1 MEKTVYIHLHKAP
14 PSHGEVYINQ
24 ISNSLSLKFSKF
36 LVKSAK
42 FVAVIGI
49 VFLFLSFA
57 PSIWYAVKA
66 YGTEAVSSIL
76 ARPVVN
82 ETNDLVNS
90 QKDISYQPRFDSSL
104 PLKAEITIPSIGVD
118 AEIQEST
125 YDNFEDALEKGI
137 WRVSD
142 FGTPYSRSKPT
153 IMAAHRFGY
162 LAWTNIFRR
171 KNSFYSLPKLKEG
184 EIVEIVWRQRKYIY
198 EIYATGEG
206 EQIADYSA
214 DLILYTCEGL
224 NSPIRIFKYA
234 RLLEI

>member
-14 PSHGEVYINQ
+14 PNHGEVYINQ
-24 ISNSLSLKFSKF
+24 ISNNPSLKFSKF
-36 LVKSAK
+36 LTKSAK
-42 FVAVIGI
+42 FMAVIGI

-57 PSIWYAVKA
+57 PSIWYATKA

-82 ETNDLVNS
+82 ETNDLINN
-90 QKDISYQPRFDSSL
+90 QKDISYQPRFDPSL
-104 PLKAEITIPSIGVD
+104 PLKANISIPSIGVD

-125 YDNFEDALEKGI
+125 YDNFEDALKKGI

-142 FGTPYSRSKPT
+142 FGTPYSRNKPT

-162 LAWTNIFRR
+162 LAWTNIFR
-171 KNSFYSLPKLKEG
+171 KSNSFYNLPKLKEG

-198 EIYATGEG
+198 EMYATGEG

-214 DLILYTCEGL
+214 DLILYTCESL